1 MLANYGYT
9 DGSGEYF
16 ITVDTDR
23 CIECADRPCTPAC
36 PAGVLEI
43 IEDDYGDEV
52 CAVTEA
58 HRKQIKYSCAPC
70 KPAEG
75 WSTLPCMDA
84 CPNDGA
90 LAHSW

>member
-9 DGSGEYF
+9 DGSGSYF
-16 ITVDTDR
+16 ITVDTDK
-23 CIECADRPCTPAC
+23 CVECGDHPCAGAC

-43 IEDDYGDEV
+43 ITDDYDDEV
-52 CAVTEA
+52 CAVREE

-70 KPAEG
+70 KPASG
-75 WSTLPCMDA
+75 WQTLPCTDA
-84 CPNDGA
+84 CPHGA